1 MSTREASAG
10 KSITVSEIAITG
22 VCIALTFVATGFI
35 NIRLPIAA
43 NGGLVHLGNVPLF
56 LAAIIFGKRTG
67 ALAGSFG
74 MALFDL
80 MGGWVLWAPFTFVI
94 VGLMGFTVGAIT
106 ENHKGFRWNALAIAA
121 ACVIKIV
128 GYYIA
133 EGFIYGTD
141 RCGSSSGTAD
151 CRGGQ
156 KSHSQIIGEYGTVG
170 ADGFCRVCSYT
181 KMEDNICTRS

>member
-67 ALAGSFG
+67 ALSGSFAG
-74 MALFDL
+74 YYGHHSPLQL
-80 MGGWVLWAPFTFVI
+80 LVLWD
-94 VGLMGFTVGAIT
+94 L
-106 ENHKGFRWNALAIAA
+106 
-121 ACVIKIV
+121 
-128 GYYIA
+128 
-133 EGFIYGTD
+133 
-141 RCGSSSGTAD
+141 
-151 CRGGQ
+151 Q
-156 KSHSQIIGEYGTVG
+156 
-170 ADGFCRVCSYT
+170 
-181 KMEDNICTRS
+181 

>member
-121 ACVIKIV
+121 ACVIKIAPV
-128 GYYIA
+128 MSIPGNLVQIGVAAVLVLPIA
-133 EGFIYGTD
+133 EVVRRAI
-141 RCGSSSGTAD
+141 R
-151 CRGGQ
+151 R
-156 KSHSQIIGEYGTVG
+156 
-170 ADGFCRVCSYT
+170 
-181 KMEDNICTRS
+181 